1 MRNILRLALKSL
13 WNRKATAAV
22 TVVSISLSVAL
33 LFGVEKL
40 RTEAKNSFTNTISGT
55 DLIVGARGGAMQ
67 LLLYSVFRMGYA
79 TNNISWKSYQD
90 VAEMEQVQWTVPIS
104 LGDSHKGYRVMGT
117 TADYFHHYSYGR
129 GQHLELAQG
138 EQFQDLYNAVLGAEV
153 ARILGYQV
161 GDSIILSHGAGK
173 ESLLQHDDKPF
184 RISGILAPTGTP
196 VDRTIHVS
204 LEAIEAI
211 HVDWKAGVPNPAF
224 RLSAD
229 QVRRFKLQPKQI
241 TAFLVKLKSPI
252 TIFQV
257 QRAVNQYDEEPLT
270 AILPGVV
277 LQQLW
282 SLTSVVENV
291 LLAVSGFVVLV
302 GLSGMLTALLTSVN
316 ERRREMAVLR
326 SLGARPVQIFAL
338 IVGET
343 AVITLVGLIVG
354 LIILNLMVIV
364 LGPYALS
371 HYGMS
376 IEVAFPSSY
385 EFALMGLVF
394 LAGVLV
400 GVVPAWRIYRNSL
413 VDGMTV
419 RM

>member
-1 MRNILRLALKSL
+1 MRNILHLALKSL

-55 DLIVGARGGAMQ
+55 DLIVGARGGAIQ
-67 LLLYSVFRMGYA
+67 LLLYSVFHMGYA
-79 TNNISWKSYQD
+79 TNNISWESYQD
-90 VAEMEQVQWTVPIS
+90 VAKMKQVQWTVPIS
-104 LGDSHKGYRVMGT
+104 LGDSHRGYRVMGT
-117 TADYFHHYSYGR
+117 TADYFRYYSYGR
-129 GQHLELAQG
+129 KQHLKLARG
-138 EQFQDLYNAVLGAEV
+138 EEFQDLYDAVLGAEV
-153 ARILGYQV
+153 AASLGYRV
-161 GDSIILSHGAGK
+161 GDSIVLSHGAGA
-173 ESLLQHDDKPF
+173 ESPLQHDDKPF
-184 RISGILAPTGTP
+184 RISGILQPTGTP
-196 VDRTIHVS
+196 VDQTVHVS

-211 HVDWKAGVPNPAF
+211 HVDWKGGVPNPAF

-252 TIFQV
+252 TVFQV
-257 QRAVNQYDEEPLT
+257 QRSVNQYEEEPLT

-282 SLTSVVENV
+282 NLTGVVEKV
-291 LLAVSGFVVLV
+291 LLAISGFVVLV

-326 SLGARPVQIFAL
+326 SLGARPLQIFAL

-343 AVITLVGLIVG
+343 AVITALGLALG
-354 LIILNLMVIV
+354 LFVLNLLATV
-364 LGPYALS
+364 LGSYALS
-371 HYGMS
+371 HYG
-376 IEVAFPSSY
+376 IVIGVAVPSSY
-385 EFALMGLVF
+385 EFALMGLIF
-394 LAGVLV
+394 SAGVLV
-400 GVVPAWRIYRNSL
+400 GVAPAWRIYRNSL